1 MAPWI
6 IDLMPAHSAYVEP
19 FGGGAS
25 VLLRKGRSQ
34 LEVYN
39 DIDSELTNLFSVLRT
54 RPTELAEAIA
64 LTPFARVEFQTA
76 YEACEDPLERARRTL
91 IRSHMGHGSNGI
103 HKSTGFRAA
112 GLRAGTLP
120 VHNWADMPFV
130 IQATAE
136 RFKGVVIENR
146 PAIDVMQANDGSET
160 VHYVDPPYPM
170 ETRGTGT
177 DYTHELGD
185 QDHVDLLN
193 ALMELRGKVILSGYA
208 CDLYDNAL
216 QGWTRIEKQ
225 VRADKALARTEVIWM
240 NFERERTLI

>member
-6 IDLMPAHSAYVEP
+6 IDLMPSHSAYVEP

-91 IRSHMGHGSNGI
+91 IRSHS
-103 HKSTGFRAA
+103 
-112 GLRAGTLP
+112 
-120 VHNWADMPFV
+120 
-130 IQATAE
+130 
-136 RFKGVVIENR
+136 
-146 PAIDVMQANDGSET
+146 
-160 VHYVDPPYPM
+160 
-170 ETRGTGT
+170 
-177 DYTHELGD
+177 
-185 QDHVDLLN
+185 
-193 ALMELRGKVILSGYA
+193 
-208 CDLYDNAL
+208 
-216 QGWTRIEKQ
+216 
-225 VRADKALARTEVIWM
+225 
-240 NFERERTLI
+240 